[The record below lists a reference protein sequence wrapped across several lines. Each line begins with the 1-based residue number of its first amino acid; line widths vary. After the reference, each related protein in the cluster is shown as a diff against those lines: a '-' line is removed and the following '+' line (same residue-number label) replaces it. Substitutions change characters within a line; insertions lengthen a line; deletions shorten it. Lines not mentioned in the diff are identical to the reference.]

1 MTAPFGPALA
11 IADAVL
17 YEGYLLYPYTASAPK
32 NRIRWQFGVVV
43 PQAYTSAGTGE
54 PAEQQTEVLIEAAPD
69 AVPRVTVLLR
79 FLQVEARRVEARRGP
94 AGGADEFEPV
104 ASLVVGGTTYLS
116 FDEGTERQ
124 IGAAFDAVPGGELV
138 VPIAIGGGSDA
149 ELLREDAAR
158 EDGAPFDGDTMRGR
172 VVRER
177 WPLAGTLT
185 VRCDAVADVPG
196 LRKLRVRVENGSEVV
211 AGERSG
217 ALRTALVSTHALLA
231 VENGSFVSVLDP
243 PAEAAAAS
251 AALANRHVFPVLV
264 GDAARDAQRA
274 ALVLSS
280 PIILYDFPAVAKQS
294 DADAFDATEVDE
306 LLLLSVLALP
316 AAERAEAC
324 ATDPRARAIVERAER
339 FGSGELAQLH
349 AATLYHAKPTADAS
363 VFSEA
368 SPTPAGKHHVFPGGP
383 FAGGDPFAGSDPF
396 AAMDVPALDCV
407 FVNGVKVAKGSAV
420 RLRPK
425 RRADAWDMFL
435 NGKVATVQAI
445 HQDLEDVMYVAVTV
459 DDDPASD
466 LHEWYGRSFFFYP
479 EEIEPLEGAR

>member
-1 MTAPFGPALA
+1 MTASAPFGPALA

-17 YEGYLLYPYTASAPK
+17 YEGYLLYPYTASAAK

-43 PQAYTSAGTGE
+43 PQAYASAGTGE
-54 PAEQQTEVLIEAAPD
+54 PAEQQSEVLIEAAPD

-79 FLQVEARRVEARRGP
+79 FLQVEARRVEARRP
-94 AGGADEFEPV
+94 ATGGAGSAEGFEPI
-104 ASLVVGGTTYLS
+104 AALTVGGKTYLS
-116 FDEGTERQ
+116 FDEGTQRQ
-124 IGAAFDAVPGGELV
+124 VGAAFDAGPGGELV
-138 VPIAIGGGSDA
+138 VPIAIPGGSDV
-149 ELLREDAAR
+149 ELLSEDAADDASL
-158 EDGAPFDGDTMRGR
+158 DGGAARGR

-177 WPLAGTLT
+177 WPLSGTLT
-185 VRCDAVADVPG
+185 VRCDAVAGAPG
-196 LRKLRVRVENGSEVV
+196 LRKLRVRVENRSEVV

-231 VENGSFVSVLDP
+231 VERGSFLSVLDP
-243 PAEAAAAS
+243 PAEAARAT

-274 ALVLSS
+274 ALVLAS
-280 PIILYDFPAVAKQS
+280 PIILYDFPAVAAQS

-316 AAERAEAC
+316 EAERAEAC

-339 FGSGELAQLH
+339 YGAGELAQLH
-349 AATLYHAKPTADAS
+349 AATLYHRRD
-363 VFSEA
+363 
-368 SPTPAGKHHVFPGGP
+368 P
-383 FAGGDPFAGSDPF
+383 FAGGDPFA
-396 AAMDVPALDCV
+396 AVDVPALDCV
-407 FVNGVKVAKGSAV
+407 FVDGVKVAKGSAV
-420 RLRPK
+420 RLHPK

-435 NGKVATVQAI
+435 DGKRATVQAV

-466 LHEWYGRSFFFYP
+466 LHEWYGRAFFFYP
-479 EEIEPLEGAR
+479 DEIEPLEGAR

>member
-1 MTAPFGPALA
+1 MTAAFAPALA

-43 PQAYTSAGTGE
+43 PQAYAGAGTGE
-54 PAEQQTEVLIEAAPD
+54 PAEQQTEVLIEAAAD

-79 FLQVEARRVEARRGP
+79 FLQVEARRVEA
-94 AGGADEFEPV
+94 AAADGFEPV
-104 ASLVVGGTTYLS
+104 PSLIVGGTTYLS

-124 IGAAFDAVPGGELV
+124 ITATVDAVPGGEHV
-138 VPIAIGGGSDA
+138 VPLAVAGGTGA
-149 ELLREDAAR
+149 ELLRA
-158 EDGAPFDGDTMRGR
+158 DGAVRGR

-185 VRCDAVADVPG
+185 IRCDAVPG
-196 LRKLRVRVENGSEVV
+196 APSLRKLRVHVENRSEVV

-231 VENGSFVSVLDP
+231 VEDGSFVSVLDP
-243 PAEAAAAS
+243 PPAAAA
-251 AALANRHVFPVLV
+251 ATAGLANRHVFPVLV
-264 GDAARDAQRA
+264 GDAARDAQRS

-280 PIILYDFPAVAKQS
+280 PIILYDFPAVAHQS
-294 DADAFDATEVDE
+294 DADAFDGTEVDE
-306 LLLLSVLALP
+306 LLMLSVLSLP
-316 AAERAEAC
+316 DAERAEAC

-339 FGSGELAQLH
+339 FGTGALAQLH
-349 AATLYHAKPTADAS
+349 AGTLYGAKAPAFPQAGPTPSGKRS
-363 VFSEA
+363 VF
-368 SPTPAGKHHVFPGGP
+368 P
-383 FAGGDPFAGSDPF
+383 GGDPFADPF
-396 AAMDVPALDCV
+396 ASLDVPALDCV
-407 FVNGVKVAKGSAV
+407 FVGDTKVAKGSAV
-420 RLRPK
+420 RLHPK

-435 NGKVATVQAI
+435 AGKVATVQAI

-479 EEIEPLEGAR
+479 DEIEPLEAAR